1 MRCTTLDLSG
11 AVLGEEKQPVSVEP
25 LSSRKLLTVAAK
37 ARLLEGRA
45 PGAVFLQA
53 WLLQAVSRAAHP
65 GTRE

>member
-1 MRCTTLDLSG
+1 VRCTTLDLSG
-11 AVLGEEKQPVSVEP
+11 AVLWEEKQPVSVEP
-25 LSSRKLLTVAAK
+25 LSSRKLLTVAK

-45 PGAVFLQA
+45 PGAVFLEA